1 VEARP
6 NPTPGLVSPPL
17 SPMVALQNRWYN
29 ALVGALTRDP
39 SMFQLVQPS
48 GPMSPTDQ
56 ALWAYLDVIPPASLT
71 FNRSLPGAG
80 QFFTEYAPMVSQIQF
95 PQTAF
100 EQDIGEQ
107 NYRSWS
113 AYLATLSPPPSDNQ
127 LPLLFQN
134 WAARNAPSVA
144 SAGVAFLSRLNLLDA
159 AQQALAPYQGP
170 NAKPADF
177 TGGYADLIQTLK
189 ASSGRNISFDS
200 TRASGDVRNTWTGG
214 IDIGVDGLW
223 RGSGSSSRL
232 SRKFA
237 ASNVTVSAQF
247 QAYAQWTAVPGAWY
261 SSSLLNVAYSSQ
273 ATPPWVANADPSWN
287 DLFGPDGSMLRFIAS
302 LAVVDGTNI
311 TVTSN
316 ALFSTTDQQTILDGA
331 PLGFWPFYAPALDG
345 SVSNLVSF
353 GSSGGMEIEIVTQPG
368 NPLVIGANVLGIAQF
383 LGHLRSI
390 DI

>member
-1 VEARP
+1 MEAQD
-6 NPTPGLVSPPL
+6 TPGSATSPP
-17 SPMVALQNRWYN
+17 PMVALQNRWYN
-29 ALVGALTRDP
+29 ALVGALPLDP

-48 GPMSPTDQ
+48 GPMPVTDQ
-56 ALWAYLDVIPPASLT
+56 ALWASLDVIPPASLT
-71 FNRSLPGAG
+71 FNRSILGAA
-80 QFFTEYAPMVSQIQF
+80 QFFTEYAPMVGQIQF
-95 PQTAF
+95 PQTAL
-100 EQDIGEQ
+100 EQEIGEQ
-107 NYRSWS
+107 NYQAWS

-144 SAGVAFLSRLNLLDA
+144 SGGVAFLSRLVLLDA

-177 TGGYADLIQTLK
+177 TGSYADLIQTLK
-189 ASSGRNISFDS
+189 ASSGRNVSFDS

-214 IDIGVDGLW
+214 VDIGVDGLW
-223 RGSGSSSRL
+223 AGSGSNSRL

-247 QAYAQWTAVPGAWY
+247 QAYTQWTAVPGPWF

-273 ATPPWVANADPSWN
+273 ATPPWAANANPSWN
-287 DLFGPDGSMLRFIAS
+287 DLFGPDGSILRFIAS
-302 LAVVDGTNI
+302 LAVVDGSNV

-316 ALFSTTDQQTILDGA
+316 ALFGTTDQQTILDGA
-331 PLGFWPFYAPALDG
+331 PLGFWPFYAPTLGG

-353 GSSGGMEIEIVTQPG
+353 GSSRDMEIEIVTQPG

-383 LGHLRSI
+383 LGHLR
-390 DI
+390 

>member
-1 VEARP
+1 MEAQD
-6 NPTPGLVSPPL
+6 TPGSATSPP
-17 SPMVALQNRWYN
+17 PMVALQNRWYN
-29 ALVGALTRDP
+29 ALVGALPLDP

-48 GPMSPTDQ
+48 GPMPVTDQ
-56 ALWAYLDVIPPASLT
+56 ALWASLDVIPPASLT
-71 FNRSLPGAG
+71 FNRSILGAA
-80 QFFTEYAPMVSQIQF
+80 QFFTEYAPMVGQIQF
-95 PQTAF
+95 PQTAL
-100 EQDIGEQ
+100 EQEIGEQ
-107 NYRSWS
+107 NYQAWS

-144 SAGVAFLSRLNLLDA
+144 SAGVAFLSRLVLLDA

-177 TGGYADLIQTLK
+177 TGSYADLIQTLK
-189 ASSGRNISFDS
+189 ASYGRNVSFDS

-214 IDIGVDGLW
+214 VDIGVDGLW
-223 RGSGSSSRL
+223 AGSGSNSRL

-247 QAYAQWTAVPGAWY
+247 QAYTQWTAVPGPWF

-273 ATPPWVANADPSWN
+273 ATPPWAANANPSWN
-287 DLFGPDGSMLRFIAS
+287 DLFGPDGSILRFIAS
-302 LAVVDGTNI
+302 LAVVDGSNV

-316 ALFSTTDQQTILDGA
+316 ALFGTTDQQTILDGA
-331 PLGFWPFYAPALDG
+331 PLGFWPFYAPTLGG

-353 GSSGGMEIEIVTQPG
+353 GSSRDMEIEIVTQPG

-383 LGHLRSI
+383 LGHLR
-390 DI
+390 

>member
-1 VEARP
+1 VEAQD
-6 NPTPGLVSPPL
+6 TPGSATSPP
-17 SPMVALQNRWYN
+17 PMVALQNRWYN
-29 ALVGALTRDP
+29 ALVGALPLDP

-48 GPMSPTDQ
+48 GPMPVTDQ
-56 ALWAYLDVIPPASLT
+56 ALWASLDVIPPASLT
-71 FNRSLPGAG
+71 FNRSILGAA
-80 QFFTEYAPMVSQIQF
+80 QFFTEYAPMVGQIQF
-95 PQTAF
+95 PQTAL
-100 EQDIGEQ
+100 EQEIGEQ
-107 NYRSWS
+107 NYQAWS

-144 SAGVAFLSRLNLLDA
+144 SAGVAFLSRLVLLDA

-177 TGGYADLIQTLK
+177 TGSYADLIQTLK
-189 ASSGRNISFDS
+189 ASSGRNVSFDS

-214 IDIGVDGLW
+214 VDIGVDGLW
-223 RGSGSSSRL
+223 AGSGSNSRL

-247 QAYAQWTAVPGAWY
+247 QAYTQWTAVPGPWF

-273 ATPPWVANADPSWN
+273 ATPPWAANANPSWN
-287 DLFGPDGSMLRFIAS
+287 DLFGPDGSILRFIAS
-302 LAVVDGTNI
+302 LAVVDGSNV

-316 ALFSTTDQQTILDGA
+316 ALFGTTDQQTILDGA
-331 PLGFWPFYAPALDG
+331 PLGFWPFYAPTLGG

-353 GSSGGMEIEIVTQPG
+353 GSSRDMEIEIVTQPG

-383 LGHLRSI
+383 LGHLR
-390 DI
+390 

>member
-1 VEARP
+1 MEAQD
-6 NPTPGLVSPPL
+6 TPIPGSATSPP
-17 SPMVALQNRWYN
+17 PMVALQNRWYN
-29 ALVGALTRDP
+29 ALVGALPLDP

-48 GPMSPTDQ
+48 GPMPVTDQ
-56 ALWAYLDVIPPASLT
+56 ALWASLDVIPPASLT
-71 FNRSLPGAG
+71 FNRSILGAA
-80 QFFTEYAPMVSQIQF
+80 QFFTEYAPMVGQIQF
-95 PQTAF
+95 PQTAL
-100 EQDIGEQ
+100 EQEIGEQ
-107 NYRSWS
+107 NYQAWS

-144 SAGVAFLSRLNLLDA
+144 SAGVAFLSRLVLLDA

-177 TGGYADLIQTLK
+177 TGSYADLIQTLK
-189 ASSGRNISFDS
+189 ASSGRNVSFDS

-214 IDIGVDGLW
+214 VDIGVDGLW
-223 RGSGSSSRL
+223 AGSGSNSRL

-247 QAYAQWTAVPGAWY
+247 QAYTQWTAVPGPWF

-273 ATPPWVANADPSWN
+273 ATPPWAANANPSWN
-287 DLFGPDGSMLRFIAS
+287 DLFGPDGSILRFIAS
-302 LAVVDGTNI
+302 LAVVDGSNV

-316 ALFSTTDQQTILDGA
+316 ALFGTTDQQTILDGA
-331 PLGFWPFYAPALDG
+331 PLGFWPFYAPTLGG

-353 GSSGGMEIEIVTQPG
+353 GSSRDMEIEIVTQPG

-383 LGHLRSI
+383 LGHLR
-390 DI
+390 

>member
-1 VEARP
+1 MEAQD
-6 NPTPGLVSPPL
+6 TPGSATSPP
-17 SPMVALQNRWYN
+17 PMVALQNRWYN
-29 ALVGALTRDP
+29 ALVGALPLDP

-48 GPMSPTDQ
+48 GPMPVTDQ
-56 ALWAYLDVIPPASLT
+56 ALWASLDVIPPASLT
-71 FNRSLPGAG
+71 FNRSILGAA
-80 QFFTEYAPMVSQIQF
+80 QFFTEYAPMVGQIQF
-95 PQTAF
+95 PQTAL
-100 EQDIGEQ
+100 EQEIGEQ
-107 NYRSWS
+107 NYQAWS

-144 SAGVAFLSRLNLLDA
+144 SAGVAFLSRLVLLDA

-177 TGGYADLIQTLK
+177 TGSYADLIQTLK
-189 ASSGRNISFDS
+189 ASSGRNVSFDS

-214 IDIGVDGLW
+214 VDIGVDGLW
-223 RGSGSSSRL
+223 AGSGSNSRL

-247 QAYAQWTAVPGAWY
+247 QAYTQWTAVPGPWF

-273 ATPPWVANADPSWN
+273 ATPPWAANANPSWN

-302 LAVVDGTNI
+302 LAVVDGSNV

-316 ALFSTTDQQTILDGA
+316 ALFGTTDQQTILDGA
-331 PLGFWPFYAPALDG
+331 PLGFWPFYAPTLGG

-353 GSSGGMEIEIVTQPG
+353 GSSRDMEIEIVTQPG

-383 LGHLRSI
+383 LGHLR
-390 DI
+390 

>member
-1 VEARP
+1 MEAQD
-6 NPTPGLVSPPL
+6 TPIPGSATSTP
-17 SPMVALQNRWYN
+17 PMVALQNRWYN
-29 ALVGALTRDP
+29 ALVGALPLDR

-48 GPMSPTDQ
+48 GPMPVTDQ
-56 ALWAYLDVIPPASLT
+56 ALWASLDVIPPASLT
-71 FNRSLPGAG
+71 FNRSILGAA
-80 QFFTEYAPMVSQIQF
+80 QFFTEYAPMVGQIQF
-95 PQTAF
+95 PQTAL
-100 EQDIGEQ
+100 EQEIGEQ
-107 NYRSWS
+107 NYQAWS

-144 SAGVAFLSRLNLLDA
+144 SGGVAFLSRLVLLDA

-177 TGGYADLIQTLK
+177 TGSYADLIQTLK
-189 ASSGRNISFDS
+189 ASSGRNVSFDS

-214 IDIGVDGLW
+214 VDIGVDGLW
-223 RGSGSSSRL
+223 AGSGSNSRL

-247 QAYAQWTAVPGAWY
+247 QAYTQWTAVPGPWF

-273 ATPPWVANADPSWN
+273 ATPPWAANANPSWN
-287 DLFGPDGSMLRFIAS
+287 DLFGPDGSILRFIAS
-302 LAVVDGTNI
+302 LAVVDGSNV

-316 ALFSTTDQQTILDGA
+316 ALFGTTDQQTILDGA
-331 PLGFWPFYAPALDG
+331 PLGFWPFYAPTLGG

-353 GSSGGMEIEIVTQPG
+353 GSSRDMEIEIVTQPG

-383 LGHLRSI
+383 LGHLR
-390 DI
+390 

>member
-1 VEARP
+1 VEAQD
-6 NPTPGLVSPPL
+6 TPGSATSPP
-17 SPMVALQNRWYN
+17 PMVALQNRWYN
-29 ALVGALTRDP
+29 ALVGALPLDP

-48 GPMSPTDQ
+48 GPMPVTDQ
-56 ALWAYLDVIPPASLT
+56 ALWASLDVIPPASLT
-71 FNRSLPGAG
+71 FNRSILGAA
-80 QFFTEYAPMVSQIQF
+80 QFFTEYAPMVGQIQF
-95 PQTAF
+95 PQTAL
-100 EQDIGEQ
+100 EQEIGEQ
-107 NYRSWS
+107 NYQAWS

-144 SAGVAFLSRLNLLDA
+144 SAGVAFLSRLVLLDA

-177 TGGYADLIQTLK
+177 TGSYADLIQTLK
-189 ASSGRNISFDS
+189 ASSGRNVSFDS

-214 IDIGVDGLW
+214 VDIGVDGLW
-223 RGSGSSSRL
+223 AGSGSNSRL

-247 QAYAQWTAVPGAWY
+247 QAYTQWTAVPGPWF

-273 ATPPWVANADPSWN
+273 ATPPWAANANPSWN

-302 LAVVDGTNI
+302 LAVVDGSNV

-316 ALFSTTDQQTILDGA
+316 ALFGTTDQQTILDGA
-331 PLGFWPFYAPALDG
+331 PLGFWPFYAPTLGG

-353 GSSGGMEIEIVTQPG
+353 GSSRDMEIEIVTQPG

-383 LGHLRSI
+383 LGHLR
-390 DI
+390 

>member
-1 VEARP
+1 VEAQD
-6 NPTPGLVSPPL
+6 TPGSATSPP
-17 SPMVALQNRWYN
+17 PMVALQNRWYN
-29 ALVGALTRDP
+29 ALVGALPLDP

-48 GPMSPTDQ
+48 GPMPVTDQ
-56 ALWAYLDVIPPASLT
+56 ALWASLDVIPPASLT
-71 FNRSLPGAG
+71 FNRSILGAA
-80 QFFTEYAPMVSQIQF
+80 QFFTEYAPMVGQIQF
-95 PQTAF
+95 PQTAL
-100 EQDIGEQ
+100 EQEIGEQ
-107 NYRSWS
+107 NYQAWS

-144 SAGVAFLSRLNLLDA
+144 SGGVAFLSRLVLLDA

-177 TGGYADLIQTLK
+177 TGSYADLIQTLK
-189 ASSGRNISFDS
+189 ASSGRNVSFDS

-214 IDIGVDGLW
+214 VDIGVDGLW
-223 RGSGSSSRL
+223 AGSGSNSRL

-247 QAYAQWTAVPGAWY
+247 QAYTQWTAVPGPWF

-273 ATPPWVANADPSWN
+273 ATPPWAANANPSWN
-287 DLFGPDGSMLRFIAS
+287 DLFGPDGSILRFIAS
-302 LAVVDGTNI
+302 LAVVDGSNV

-316 ALFSTTDQQTILDGA
+316 ALFGTTDQQTILDGA
-331 PLGFWPFYAPALDG
+331 PLGFWPFYAPTLGG

-353 GSSGGMEIEIVTQPG
+353 GSSRDMEIEIVTQPG

-383 LGHLRSI
+383 LGHLR
-390 DI
+390 